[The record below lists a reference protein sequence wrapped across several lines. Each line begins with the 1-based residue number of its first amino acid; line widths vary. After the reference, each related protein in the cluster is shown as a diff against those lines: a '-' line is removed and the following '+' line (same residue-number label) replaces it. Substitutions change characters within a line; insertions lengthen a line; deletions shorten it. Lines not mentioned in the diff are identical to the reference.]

1 MSAKGIYS
9 ALSGAVAQNQRLE
22 TISNNLAN
30 ANTTA
35 FKKDKQVFSEY
46 ITANEKPPDVMTVPR
61 ITASVESF
69 YDMQGG
75 DRAYVDASG
84 TYSDYSQGALK
95 NTGGSFDVG
104 IEGSGFFEILTPNG
118 VRLSRNGSFKMDG
131 DGRLVSNEGHPILKA
146 GTGDPAQRV
155 IQLGGRNLTVGFN
168 GDLYEGDVQ
177 LGRLSVVDIKDKDA
191 LQKQGGSLYAV
202 KPNFTTAITASDDF
216 KLHQG
221 FVEMS
226 NVNVVDEMTELI
238 QASRTFEATQ
248 NAIKAYDQ
256 MDQKLVNEVPKV

>member
-9 ALSGAVAQNQRLE
+9 ALSGAMAQNQRLE

-35 FKKDKQVFSEY
+35 FKKDGQTFHEY
-46 ITANEKPPDVMTVPR
+46 VTANEQPPTVMTVPR

-75 DRAYVDASG
+75 DRSYVDAKS
-84 TYSDYSQGALK
+84 TYSDFAQGALK
-95 NTGGSFDVG
+95 NTGGSFDVA
-104 IEGSGFFEILTPNG
+104 IEGSGFFEVSTPSG
-118 VRLSRNGSFKMDG
+118 VRLTRNGGFKMDS
-131 DGRLVSNEGHPILKA
+131 DGRLVNNEGFPVLRA
-146 GTGDPAQRV
+146 GNGDPAQRI
-155 IQLGGRNLTVGFN
+155 IQLTGRNITVGYN
-168 GDLYEGDVQ
+168 GDLYENDAQ
-177 LGRLSVVDIKDKDA
+177 IGRLSVVDIKEKDA

-202 KPNFTTAITASDDF
+202 KPNFEAALAPSTDF

-221 FVEMS
+221 FLEMS
-226 NVNVVDEMTELI
+226 NVNIVEEMTDMI

-256 MDQKLVNEVPKV
+256 MDDKLVNQVSKV

>member
-9 ALSGAVAQNQRLE
+9 AMSGAMAQSQRLE

-35 FKKDKQVFSEY
+35 FKKDKQTFHEY
-46 ITANEKPPDVMTVPR
+46 VTANEKPPSVMTIPR

-75 DRAYVDASG
+75 DRAYVDSKG
-84 TYSDYSQGALK
+84 TYSDFTQGALK
-95 NTGGSFDVG
+95 NTGGPLDVAV
-104 IEGSGFFEILTPNG
+104 EGQGFFEVLTPAG
-118 VRLSRNGSFKMDG
+118 VRLTRNGSFKMDG
-131 DGRLVSNEGHPILKA
+131 DGKLVNNEGFPVLKA
-146 GTGDPAQRV
+146 GTGDPAGRTF
-155 IQLGGRNLTVGFN
+155 QLTGKNVTVGYN
-168 GDLYEGDVQ
+168 GELYEGDTS
-177 LGRLSVVDIKDKDA
+177 LGKLSVIDIKDKEA
-191 LQKQGGSLYAV
+191 LQKQGSSLYGV
-202 KPNFTTAITASDDF
+202 KPNYEAALNSTNNF

-221 FVEMS
+221 FLEMS
-226 NVNVVDEMTELI
+226 NVNVVDEMTDMI
-238 QASRTFEATQ
+238 QASRTFEATR